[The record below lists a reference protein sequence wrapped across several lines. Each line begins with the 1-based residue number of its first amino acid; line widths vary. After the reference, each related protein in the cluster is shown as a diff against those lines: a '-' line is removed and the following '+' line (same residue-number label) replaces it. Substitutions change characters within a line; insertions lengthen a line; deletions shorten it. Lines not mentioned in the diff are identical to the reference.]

1 MKTEETISRDQQ
13 NPAKASVAGT
23 DQPKQKGAADEQPMA
38 KPSVVWFVV
47 PIVIIALAIF
57 LAR

>member
-1 MKTEETISRDQQ
+1 MKTEETISGDQQ
-13 NPAKASVAGT
+13 NPTKASVART
-23 DQPKQKGAADEQPMA
+23 DQAKLVTAADEQPMA

>member
-1 MKTEETISRDQQ
+1 MKTEETISKEQRKPTQ
-13 NPAKASVAGT
+13 ASAAGT
-23 DQPKQKGAADEQPMA
+23 DQAMPSVSADEQPMA
-38 KPSVVWFVV
+38 KPSVVWFLA

>member
-1 MKTEETISRDQQ
+1 MKTDETISNDQQ
-13 NPAKASVAGT
+13 ESTKASVGT
-23 DQPKQKGAADEQPMA
+23 DQATPIAAADEQAMA
-38 KPSVVWFVV
+38 KPSVVWFLV